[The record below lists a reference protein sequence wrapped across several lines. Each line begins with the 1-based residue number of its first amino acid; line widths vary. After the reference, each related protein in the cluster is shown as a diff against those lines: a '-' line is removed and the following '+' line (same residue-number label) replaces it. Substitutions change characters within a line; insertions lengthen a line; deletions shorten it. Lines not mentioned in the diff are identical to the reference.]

1 MGRLGRQSLT
11 RTKGQLGSWP
21 TGVGGG
27 SRGPNVGEPGAACL
41 RRTEGSSMGVVRS
54 GELEGGA
61 GSLTACSGS
70 GHTARPR
77 RRNGQVT
84 RQEADK
90 HGWGKKYGG
99 RKSGVG

>member
-41 RRTEGSSMGVVRS
+41 RRTEGSSMGSRGQASFREEQGASWCAQEVGTRLGHEEEMARARARKQIS
-54 GELEGGA
+54 TAGEKIL
-61 GSLTACSGS
+61 
-70 GHTARPR
+70 
-77 RRNGQVT
+77 
-84 RQEADK
+84 
-90 HGWGKKYGG
+90 G